1 MRSLGSVVFD
11 TGVSTGDYPRGY
23 AVTVSTDGR
32 HWSTVVGHGV
42 GSGQFTT
49 ADLRGR
55 SVRFIKITLTAAA
68 PDNWWSVAD
77 VRAYTK

>member
-1 MRSLGSVVFD
+1 
-11 TGVSTGDYPRGY
+11 
-23 AVTVSTDGR
+23 VTVSSDGKQ
-32 HWSTVVGHGV
+32 WSTAVANGV

-55 SVRFIKITLTAAA
+55 RVRFVRITLTAAA

-77 VRAYTK
+77 VRAYSK